1 MQKVPH
7 VPRAELVQCV
17 KMAAETGKG
26 RAQSDR
32 ERRWEE
38 HRMSKTC
45 EKVSGKNRR
54 KAVKEGIGC
63 WCGGNLAEW
72 KGNTGYC
79 AGAEKSFLNIADA
92 DKIRQ
97 NSRGRC
103 DMLAL

>member
-32 ERRWEE
+32 GKAVREE

-54 KAVKEGIGC
+54 KAMKEG
-63 WCGGNLAEW
+63 
-72 KGNTGYC
+72 
-79 AGAEKSFLNIADA
+79 
-92 DKIRQ
+92 
-97 NSRGRC
+97 
-103 DMLAL
+103 

>member
-1 MQKVPH
+1 M
-7 VPRAELVQCV
+7 R
-17 KMAAETGKG
+17 
-26 RAQSDR
+26 
-32 ERRWEE
+32 EE

-54 KAVKEGIGC
+54 KAVKEGIGR
-63 WCGGNLAEW
+63 WYGGNLAEW